1 MTHDF
6 SFYKN
11 VVLDKLNAVA
21 FDLQLVSFESE
32 AQNALNDVI
41 FEYVLQA
48 RFHAANGLYTRAN
61 LEIAKAICYLAASKH
76 TYENK
81 AAWKEKLA
89 LAQAIV
95 INKLK

>member
-1 MTHDF
+1 MTND
-6 SFYKN
+6 YN
-11 VVLDKLNAVA
+11 LYRNAALDKLNSVA

-32 AQNALNDVI
+32 LQNALNDII

-48 RFHAANGLYTRAN
+48 RLHVAKGCYTTAN
-61 LEIAKAICYLAASKH
+61 LDIAKAICYLSSSKH

-81 AAWKEKLA
+81 QAWKEKLA
-89 LAQAIV
+89 IAQAIV